1 MAIELITGRAGEAHV
16 DSADVR
22 AYQAYTA
29 GPGTY
34 RLHGADASIETANS
48 VLIAPGEILA
58 EGCHIRVTGEGE
70 RVTIDNGNS
79 NYSRIDLVCL
89 HYTATGAGDS
99 LREAMVFE
107 VVKGTP
113 ATSEPEEPDLPGSG
127 SVLDGSNDVYIPYAR
142 VTLTGLTPVV
152 NMLVDQYSLPVS
164 QGGTGSTTVDDALT
178 ALGLKTLKDNSPYV
192 RAQVNGMRVFSGS
205 TIVNFRGSMEE
216 GVLNDTAIKGM
227 LGRSFDQTRDVALFM
242 NGDRNASGD
251 LILGSVFRTSD
262 KMLIAMTKQAGIG
275 TGYLSSGPIRVNWII
290 LAR

>member
-34 RLHGADASIETANS
+34 RLHGADASMETANS
-48 VLIAPGEILA
+48 VLIKPGEILA

-99 LREAMVFE
+99 LRESMVFT

-113 ATSEPEEPDLPGSG
+113 ATSEPAEPDLPGSG
-127 SVLDGSNDVYIPYAR
+127 SVLDGSNDVYIPFAR
-142 VTLTGLTPVV
+142 VTLDGLTPSVEE
-152 NMLVDQYSLPVS
+152 LADQYSLPVS
-164 QGGTGSTTVDDALT
+164 QGGTGATTTDDAIKSIAPAVSALQSKVFPNMTVTATRRGNVVTLRVIQQPASEEILT
-178 ALGLKTLKDNSPYV
+178 GRAWGNIAQLKSDCCPTDEVLVLCGTKANSG
-192 RAQVNGMRVFSGS
+192 AWLQMRVTTTGAVQ
-205 TIVNFRGSMEE
+205 IRNFYG
-216 GVLNDTAIKGM
+216 GDTETWSLLAATV
-227 LGRSFDQTRDVALFM
+227 SFTCKV
-242 NGDRNASGD
+242 
-251 LILGSVFRTSD
+251 V
-262 KMLIAMTKQAGIG
+262 
-275 TGYLSSGPIRVNWII
+275 
-290 LAR
+290 